1 MRALL
6 DQGRLI
12 RILKEPEV
20 SRILDRYAKAL
31 FGLAEKSKQMP
42 AILHD
47 LKTLVQL
54 LKTHAILA
62 RVMTSPITQISEL
75 NAIIE
80 DLAQKM
86 AFDNLTVRFLQTLA
100 NERRLALLEPLIHS
114 LETLLQRMQ
123 NQLEVV
129 VVSANPLSKETQQS
143 LEKMLSKKLDKKIA
157 MRHAIDPSLIGGFKL
172 EIGSY
177 EIDLSIAAHLSQLR
191 TQLQG

>member
-54 LKTHAILA
+54 LKMHAILA

-100 NERRLALLEPLIHS
+100 NERRLVLLEPLIHS